1 MTAVSIISSRPN
13 RRHDAPVN
21 LANFRNLLM
30 TTGGLIVMV
39 LSIGVVVALLTFCLY
54 RIFTLPPVDND

>member
-1 MTAVSIISSRPN
+1 
-13 RRHDAPVN
+13 
-21 LANFRNLLM
+21 M